1 MTTSIMH
8 ISLPA
13 DDTAKAAQVLADI
26 VQGEAMRFPPGGPK
40 AWKVFSGDGA
50 VDLEVTPRGDLI
62 VFKEGEAGWET
73 TPGTPRASECHLA
86 LCVDRSEAEVIDIA
100 QRAGWTVRHCE
111 RGGGLFGLAEVWV
124 EDAFMIEVLDPVQQ
138 ARYRENVTL
147 AKWKQYLPMML
158 GRSVA

>member
-1 MTTSIMH
+1 MTTSIIH

-26 VQGEAMRFPPGGPK
+26 LQGEAVRFPPAGPR

-50 VDLEVTPRGDLI
+50 VDLEVTPRGAVIALQ
-62 VFKEGEAGWET
+62 EAEAGWET
-73 TPGTPRASECHLA
+73 VPAAQRGSECHLA
-86 LCVDRSEAEVIDIA
+86 LCVDRAEAEVLDIA
-100 QRAGWTVRHCE
+100 RRAGWTARHCE

-124 EDAFMIEVLDPVQQ
+124 EDAFMIEVLDPAQQ

-147 AKWKQYLPMML
+147 AGWKQRLSQMP
-158 GRSVA
+158 GRAAA